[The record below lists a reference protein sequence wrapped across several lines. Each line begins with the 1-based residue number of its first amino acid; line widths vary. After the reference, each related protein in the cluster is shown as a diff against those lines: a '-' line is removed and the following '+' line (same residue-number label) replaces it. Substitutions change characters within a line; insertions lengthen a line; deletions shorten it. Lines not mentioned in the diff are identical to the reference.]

1 MSEEATKDKKGY
13 WMKIVRAVL
22 AALAAAAIGYGAA
35 KFGLLE
41 TEADKQHVENI
52 KTAVTK
58 SIQGEELTEK
68 EATDATTGA
77 IVVTGKVVQKT
88 QEAKKA
94 AEPAKDAKAADAKK
108 AAEPAKDAKADAKA
122 APAEAKK

>member
-1 MSEEATKDKKGY
+1 MIEEATKDKKGY
-13 WMKIVRAVL
+13 WVKIVRAVL

-94 AEPAKDAKAADAKK
+94 EPAKDAK

>member
-13 WMKIVRAVL
+13 WVKIVRAVL

-41 TEADKQHVENI
+41 SEADKQHVENI

-94 AEPAKDAKAADAKK
+94 ESAKDAKAADAKK

>member
-13 WMKIVRAVL
+13 WVKIVRAVL

-94 AEPAKDAKAADAKK
+94 ESAKDSKAADAKK

>member
-94 AEPAKDAKAADAKK
+94 EPAKDAKAADTKK

>member
-13 WMKIVRAVL
+13 WVKIVRAVL

-94 AEPAKDAKAADAKK
+94 EPAKDAK

>member
-94 AEPAKDAKAADAKK
+94 EPVKDAKAADAKK

>member
-1 MSEEATKDKKGY
+1 MSEEVKDKKNY
-13 WMKIVRAVL
+13 WVKIIRAVL

-35 KFGLLE
+35 RLGLLE
-41 TEADKQHVENI
+41 NEADKQHVENI
-52 KTAVTK
+52 KTVVTK

-94 AEPAKDAKAADAKK
+94 DASKAAKKAEPAKADAKAAEA
-108 AAEPAKDAKADAKA
+108 AKA

>member
-13 WMKIVRAVL
+13 WVKIVRAVL

-41 TEADKQHVENI
+41 SETDKQHVENI

-94 AEPAKDAKAADAKK
+94 EPAKDAKAADAKK
-108 AAEPAKDAKADAKA
+108 AAESAKDAKADAKA
-122 APAEAKK
+122 APAAAKK